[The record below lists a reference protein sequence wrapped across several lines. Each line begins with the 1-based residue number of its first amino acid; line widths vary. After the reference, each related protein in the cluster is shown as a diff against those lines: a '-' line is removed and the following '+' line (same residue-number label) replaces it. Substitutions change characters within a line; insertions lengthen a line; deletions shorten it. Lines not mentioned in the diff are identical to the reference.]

1 MTDLS
6 IRRRLSHAES
16 RAAALEAGRELLL
29 SAGPQAVTLKAVAAK
44 VGRTHA
50 NLLHHFG
57 SAAGLHK
64 ALASEMA
71 TSICASIVDTV
82 AARRAGKASRREVV
96 DMVFDAFGPQGG
108 GALAS
113 WMLVTGN
120 RDALD
125 PVMSTIHALV
135 DQLHPEDGEV
145 VRATALTLVL
155 MALGDSLMGEP
166 LARSLGLS
174 ADAARTQAVQMVA
187 ERLRPIDA
195 AAGWPT
201 GTA

>member
-1 MTDLS
+1 MTNLS
-6 IRRRLSHAES
+6 IRRRLSHQES
-16 RAAALEAGRELLL
+16 RAAAIEAARDLLL
-29 SAGPQAVTLKAVAAK
+29 LAGPQAVTLKAVAAK

-57 SAAGLHK
+57 SAAELQQ

-71 TSICASIVDTV
+71 TTICASIAEAV
-82 AARRAGKASRREVV
+82 AARRAGEASRRDVV
-96 DMVFDAFGPQGG
+96 DLVFDAFGRQGG

-125 PVMSTIHALV
+125 PVMETIHALI
-135 DQLHPEDGEV
+135 DRLHPDDGEV
-145 VRATALTLVL
+145 IRATVLTLVL
-155 MALGDSLMGEP
+155 MALGNSLMGEP

-174 ADAARTQAVQMVA
+174 ADAARAQAVQIVA
-187 ERLRPIDA
+187 ERLKPIDSA
-195 AAGWPT
+195 SGWPT
-201 GTA
+201 GAA